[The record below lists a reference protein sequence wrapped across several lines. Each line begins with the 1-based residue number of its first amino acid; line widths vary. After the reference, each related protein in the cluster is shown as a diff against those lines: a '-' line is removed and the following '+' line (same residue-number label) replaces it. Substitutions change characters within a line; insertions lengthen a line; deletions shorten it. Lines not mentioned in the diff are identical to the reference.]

1 MCVPFVRR
9 KKKGKAKQKPE
20 ADVVVVVLCLCF
32 AHFMKWL
39 LSSSGSPNIPF
50 HACFMHHPQTK
61 QIHFISQA
69 NKAKQSNAQA
79 QPALYLLPMFSDSAA
94 SSMCKIKHR
103 FKYLS
108 PSCLLA
114 FHVILGFFY
123 SWDFHSLHSKRGKK
137 KKIEFVKK
145 VAAVKHI
152 KIHMKIQGEKRFLN
166 HLISLICPLN

>member
-50 HACFMHHPQTK
+50 HACFMHQPQTK

-123 SWDFHSLHSKRGKK
+123 SWDFHSLHSKRGRKK
-137 KKIEFVKK
+137 K
-145 VAAVKHI
+145 
-152 KIHMKIQGEKRFLN
+152 LN
-166 HLISLICPLN
+166 L

>member
-20 ADVVVVVLCLCF
+20 ADVVVVLCLCF

-50 HACFMHHPQTK
+50 HACFMHQPQTK

-69 NKAKQSNAQA
+69 NKAKQCTSTTRPLSPTNVFRLCCLFHVQN
-79 QPALYLLPMFSDSAA
+79 Q
-94 SSMCKIKHR
+94 HR

-123 SWDFHSLHSKRGKK
+123 SWDFHSLHSKRGRKK
-137 KKIEFVKK
+137 K
-145 VAAVKHI
+145 
-152 KIHMKIQGEKRFLN
+152 LN
-166 HLISLICPLN
+166 L

>member
-1 MCVPFVRR
+1 MLLCTENNFLLCVFPLSEEKR
-9 KKKGKAKQKPE
+9 KGKQSRSLKQTLLLLCC
-20 ADVVVVVLCLCF
+20 VFVLLTLWSGCF
-32 AHFMKWL
+32 LPRDRQTFL
-39 LSSSGSPNIPF
+39 PF
-50 HACFMHHPQTK
+50 HACFMHQPQTK

-123 SWDFHSLHSKRGKK
+123 SWDFHSLHSKRGRKK
-137 KKIEFVKK
+137 KLNLWRKLRLSSISRFIWRSRGKK
-145 VAAVKHI
+145 D
-152 KIHMKIQGEKRFLN
+152 F
-166 HLISLICPLN
+166 

>member
-1 MCVPFVRR
+1 MHVSCTSH
-9 KKKGKAKQKPE
+9 KQNK
-20 ADVVVVVLCLCF
+20 F
-32 AHFMKWL
+32 TL
-39 LSSSGSPNIPF
+39 L
-50 HACFMHHPQTK
+50 ARQT
-61 QIHFISQA
+61 
-69 NKAKQSNAQA
+69 KQSNAQA

-123 SWDFHSLHSKRGKK
+123 SWDFHSLHSKRGRKR
-137 KKIEFVKK
+137 KIEFVKK

-166 HLISLICPLN
+166 HLISLICPLNRA

>member
-1 MCVPFVRR
+1 MHVSCTSH
-9 KKKGKAKQKPE
+9 KQNK
-20 ADVVVVVLCLCF
+20 F
-32 AHFMKWL
+32 TL
-39 LSSSGSPNIPF
+39 L
-50 HACFMHHPQTK
+50 ARQT
-61 QIHFISQA
+61 
-69 NKAKQSNAQA
+69 KQSNAQA

-103 FKYLS
+103 FRYLS

-114 FHVILGFFY
+114 FHVILGFFL
-123 SWDFHSLHSKRGKK
+123 FLGFSLIALKERKK